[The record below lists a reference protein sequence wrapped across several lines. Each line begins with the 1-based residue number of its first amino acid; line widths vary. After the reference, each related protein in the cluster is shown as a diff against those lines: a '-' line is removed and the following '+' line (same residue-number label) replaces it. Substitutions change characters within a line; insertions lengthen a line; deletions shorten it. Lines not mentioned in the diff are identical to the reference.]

1 MKLQIPTS
9 PTERK
14 ELHAKLYKYAEDA
27 RSKGTTKGLQR
38 FLQLFGNA
46 QFEANLISWL
56 LQYTPIRQ
64 CFRGSE
70 GDWQFYVPLDIRK
83 DYDLA
88 GARLNPY
95 YSIERPCPVQNPKVT
110 VAVNPTHTDCRISD
124 RQLATKALK
133 LALNEF
139 LEDGTREAK
148 AKLLCK
154 INEFPSKSESTR
166 GSPFLQGGRAD
177 GNGRYAR

>member
-9 PTERK
+9 STERK

-27 RSKGTTKGLQR
+27 RNKGTTKGLQR
-38 FLQLFGNA
+38 FVQLFGNA
-46 QFEANLISWL
+46 RFEANLISWL
-56 LQYTPIRQ
+56 VQYTPIRQ

-70 GDWQFYVPLDIRK
+70 GDWQFYVPLDLRK

-95 YSIERPCPVQNPKVT
+95 YSLEPAVLASKPKAT
-110 VAVNPTHTDCRISD
+110 VLANQKHTECQISD

-139 LEDGTREAK
+139 LEVGTREAK

-154 INEFPSKSESTR
+154 INEFPGKSESTR

-177 GNGRYAR
+177 GNG